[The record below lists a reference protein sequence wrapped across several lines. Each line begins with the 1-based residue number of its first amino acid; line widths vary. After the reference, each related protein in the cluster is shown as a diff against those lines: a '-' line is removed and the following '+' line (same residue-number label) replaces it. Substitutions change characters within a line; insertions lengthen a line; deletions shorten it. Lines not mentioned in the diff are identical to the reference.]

1 MRLSRGGCPVGQAPS
16 VNFRCELMLLIA
28 FAAYHKSFWP
38 SGSARPQKLR
48 SGATSAV
55 VLSLY
60 LVQDKARL
68 NSERH
73 LFQTK
78 SKMFNLLSLWCHVAM
93 MISSILNVR
102 DARAYDRCKVS
113 ADQDTRCS
121 IAPNIASNIVPP
133 FSALLLLLL
142 LIILLCGTI
151 NPADARC
158 KLYCRQTV
166 RQASSVFSGMPLI
179 FSCFIFFL

>member
-1 MRLSRGGCPVGQAPS
+1 
-16 VNFRCELMLLIA
+16 
-28 FAAYHKSFWP
+28 
-38 SGSARPQKLR
+38 
-48 SGATSAV
+48 
-55 VLSLY
+55 
-60 LVQDKARL
+60 
-68 NSERH
+68 
-73 LFQTK
+73 
-78 SKMFNLLSLWCHVAM
+78 

-102 DARAYDRCKVS
+102 DARAYDRCKVP

-121 IAPNIASNIVPP
+121 IVPNMAGNIVPP

-158 KLYCRQTV
+158 KLHCRQTV
-166 RQASSVFSGMPLI
+166 PQACSVFSGMPVI